1 MPTEPAIVV
10 KNLSRSFG
18 NFKAVDNI
26 SFEVSRGEIFGFLGP
41 NGAGK
46 STTIRM
52 LNGLLLPTS
61 GEGRVGGFDIIRE
74 NSQIKNHIGYMSQR
88 FSLYEDLTADENLSF
103 FGGVY
108 GLDPGRLTAR
118 ITEVLSLV
126 GLEDRRFDLTR
137 TLPLGLKQRL
147 ALASAIIHEP
157 SILFLDEAT
166 SGVDPISRRN
176 FWDLIYAMAQE
187 GRTILVTTHYMEEAG
202 FCDRLV
208 LIYQGRII
216 AQGTPGELKG
226 EVKETILALYPDNLD
241 GALDL
246 IRKLPQVDE
255 AAVFGD
261 GLHVATTRPEEAE
274 PAIQAALSAHHI
286 AWGGIERVRPSL
298 EDAFISLV
306 QRAEDKE
313 AVSDQQSAVS

>member
-1 MPTEPAIVV
+1 MPDRETAIVV
-10 KNLSRSFG
+10 KNLSRYFG
-18 NFKAVDNI
+18 KFQAVDNI
-26 SFEVSRGEIFGFLGP
+26 SFEVYRGEIFGFLGP

-61 GEGRVGGFDIIRE
+61 GEGRVGGFDIIRDNARIKE
-74 NSQIKNHIGYMSQR
+74 NIGYMSQR
-88 FSLYEDLTADENLSF
+88 FSLYEDLTAEENLTF

-108 GLDPGRLTAR
+108 GLAQGKLTQR

-126 GLEDRRFDLTR
+126 SLEDRRHDLTR

-187 GRTILVTTHYMEEAG
+187 GRTILVTTHYMEEAE

-216 AQGTPGELKG
+216 AQGAPSELKDQ
-226 EVKETILALYPDNLD
+226 VTETILALTPENLD

-246 IRKLPQVDE
+246 IKRLPQVKE

-261 GLHVATTRPEEAE
+261 GLHIATTHPDETE
-274 PAIQAALSAHHI
+274 PAIKETLAAHHI
-286 AWGGIERVRPSL
+286 GFDRVERVPPSL

-306 QRAEDKE
+306 QRAEG
-313 AVSDQQSAVS
+313 V